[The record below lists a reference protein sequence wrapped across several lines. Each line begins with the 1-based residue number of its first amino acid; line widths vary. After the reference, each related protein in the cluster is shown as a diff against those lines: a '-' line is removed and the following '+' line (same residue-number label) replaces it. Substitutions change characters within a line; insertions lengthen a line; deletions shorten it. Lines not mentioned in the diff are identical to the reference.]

1 MSVGSGTSAE
11 GTGGGTVHSTCGG
24 GGSAPTPTG
33 SSGEAV
39 GGGSEPSSNETPLV
53 NTRCKPRTSPSAL
66 TSVFSRGASSPP
78 DEPSRELLAGDGVV
92 RRALL
97 LNRRSAQA
105 LKQSEQCR
113 WGLPGYT

>member
-53 NTRCKPRTSPSAL
+53 NTC
-66 TSVFSRGASSPP
+66 SRSSSSPRSSDSLVLSSP
-78 DEPSRELLAGDGVV
+78 ADELVLELDGEVVVV
-92 RRALL
+92 RPETFGPCLRRTKAPKHSLQCLCLL
-97 LNRRSAQA
+97 ELM
-105 LKQSEQCR
+105 
-113 WGLPGYT
+113 